1 MGDLSFAPQGDGPNF
16 QMLSQLKL
24 LSQPREKLSPSLQ
37 VESNC
42 TSCYGPESFSQ
53 NPARPHSASDQCPT
67 HGRSLQQFFWNWPRA
82 NGRAKAERKLRPT
95 RALSVESVGD
105 PTTLEARHSSAKRP
119 GRLVTAAPSAC
130 FWTEI
135 HHSCQ
140 PGLASFKLFIT
151 AGLPSRFTGSAKPPS
166 KVETRPRTPQP

>member
-24 LSQPREKLSPSLQ
+24 LSKPREKLSPSLQ

-42 TSCYGPESFSQ
+42 TRCYGPESFSQ
-53 NPARPHSASDQCPT
+53 NSAKPHSASDQCPT
-67 HGRSLQQFFWNWPRA
+67 HSRSLQQFFWNWPRA

-95 RALSVESVGD
+95 RALSVASVGD

-130 FWTEI
+130 LDRDSSVLPAGTCLLQTLHHRRVAFEI
-135 HHSCQ
+135 H
-140 PGLASFKLFIT
+140 GIT
-151 AGLPSRFTGSAKPPS
+151 QAPLKG
-166 KVETRPRTPQP
+166 